1 MSVNKWC
8 GFQNC
13 KASHIFCWLQL
24 ERWVLSTSG
33 NKTICL
39 PGLGRKSW
47 LEVLVLANMNMKQD
61 IKIWTEYELKQ
72 NMKLKSVVLPREDR
86 YVEKRKKC
94 TKNKKY
100 VNTIGKEEGCNLL
113 QEFLNIDS
121 SLVSWKEN
129 SKKLEDLLLHRN
141 IIVFF
146 FLLFLQKMNVY
157 F

>member
-24 ERWVLSTSG
+24 EHWVLSTSG

-39 PGLGRKSW
+39 PRLGRKSW

-72 NMKLKSVVLPREDR
+72 NTKLKSVVLHRGDR
-86 YVEKRKKC
+86 YVEKRKKY
-94 TKNKKY
+94 TKNKKFIS
-100 VNTIGKEEGCNLL
+100 TIGKEEGCNLL

-121 SLVSWKEN
+121 SLVIWKE
-129 SKKLEDLLLHRN
+129 SSIKLEDLLLHRN
-141 IIVFF
+141 ILIFF
-146 FLLFLQKMNVY
+146 LFLQKIKVY
-157 F
+157 S

>member
-39 PGLGRKSW
+39 PRLGRKSW

-72 NMKLKSVVLPREDR
+72 NMKLKSVVLPWEDC

-100 VNTIGKEEGCNLL
+100 VNIIGKEEGCNLL

-121 SLVSWKEN
+121 SLGSWKKN
-129 SKKLEDLLLHRN
+129 SKKLKDLLLHRK
-141 IIVFF
+141 IVIFF
-146 FLLFLQKMNVY
+146 LFLQKINVY